1 MLQNAL
7 NIKNNNTVITEA
19 GGGEQENTSLRVY
32 QGVKRLRVRPLLQI
46 RLIFVRDTRGTGI
59 KRLSIHS
66 DDGLNT
72 NFELK
77 FSSALYLYI

>member
-1 MLQNAL
+1 M
-7 NIKNNNTVITEA
+7 
-19 GGGEQENTSLRVY
+19 S
-32 QGVKRLRVRPLLQI
+32 LLQI

-72 NFELK
+72 NLELR
-77 FSSALYLYI
+77 FCSAFYLYNII